1 MEWVCEGVGVWIRE
15 DECDFVMM
23 HEPSH
28 IIIVH
33 YSRYIQE
40 SKSDRRSLNGLE
52 KYTFKY

>member
-1 MEWVCEGVGVWIRE
+1 MEWVCQCVGVWSRE

-23 HEPSH
+23 HEQTH
-28 IIIVH
+28 IIIV
-33 YSRYIQE
+33 YTLFKIQE